1 MTTGAAIWVFGILS
15 ALSVGGVDFLSTFNP
30 VGKAST
36 AGVFGTLDYLASNWF
51 LPVGGLL
58 IALFTGWILNRNE
71 TREELEEGN
80 GPLGWVFPLWLFLI
94 RIAAPAAVGA
104 IIVSVIL
111 GAEYQ

>member
-1 MTTGAAIWVFGILS
+1 MGAVILVFGVLS
-15 ALSVGGVDFLSTFNP
+15 AVSLGGNATLSNINFIGRS
-30 VGKAST
+30 ST

-58 IALFTGWILNRNE
+58 IALFTGWVLGRNE
-71 TREELEEGN
+71 SLQELEEGT
-80 GPLGWVFPLWLFLI
+80 GRLGWAFPLWRFLI
-94 RIAAPAAVGA
+94 RIAAPLAVGA